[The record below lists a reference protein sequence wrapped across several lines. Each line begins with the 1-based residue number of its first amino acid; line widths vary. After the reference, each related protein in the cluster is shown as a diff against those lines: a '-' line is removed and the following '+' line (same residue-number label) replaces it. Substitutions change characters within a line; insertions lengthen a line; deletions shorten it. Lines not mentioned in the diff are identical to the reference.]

1 MLPVATSLRIIK
13 TPWTTYSIVA
23 ANVLIH
29 FLVTWNTNFDYF
41 R

>member
-1 MLPVATSLRIIK
+1 MLPVATNLRVIR
-13 TPWTTYSIVA
+13 TPWATYSIVA

-29 FLVTWNTNFDYF
+29 FLVTLEYELYYF